1 MIPIPQKKSDTFDTN
16 IRRSRPGDTQ
26 EARETQLISLAYDLA
41 EQHLRE
47 GTATSQEITHFLKL
61 GSTKERVEKE
71 ILELQKDLIAAKTE
85 ALKSQRRSEE
95 LFANAMEAF
104 RSYAPPNG
112 AEVVDDEELQ

>member
-1 MIPIPQKKSDTFDTN
+1 MIPTPKQKS
-16 IRRSRPGDTQ
+16 IRTRQEFSKSRPADTQ

-41 EQHLRE
+41 EQHLRD

-71 ILELQKDLIAAKTE
+71 ILTLQKELIVAKTD

-95 LFANAMEAF
+95 LFANAIEAF